1 MSLHIEFLLSIHI
14 LKIIALVVSN
24 LLAMDVTNH
33 NASYFMIVVDVVDFT
48 SDRDSVEFNCMYFLR
63 HLKLFT
69 IEINEGG
76 YCRGE

>member
-1 MSLHIEFLLSIHI
+1 
-14 LKIIALVVSN
+14 
-24 LLAMDVTNH
+24 MDVTNH